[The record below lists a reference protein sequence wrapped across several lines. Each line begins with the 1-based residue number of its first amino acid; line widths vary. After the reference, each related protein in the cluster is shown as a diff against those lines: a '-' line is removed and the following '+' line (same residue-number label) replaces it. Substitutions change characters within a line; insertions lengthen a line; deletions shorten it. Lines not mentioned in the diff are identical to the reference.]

1 MIAQRARSIKVD
13 EIKDWL
19 KPTLALE
26 GRICTLLLQSLSELE
41 IGQLYG
47 TGFKSEEQLK
57 ASKKRAED
65 CFEIM
70 DELRGDGVYSCR
82 EKSYNSVLR
91 ETMIESEEKN
101 SDWSLHSQ
109 GFKYLASYILNY

>member
-1 MIAQRARSIKVD
+1 
-13 EIKDWL
+13 
-19 KPTLALE
+19 
-26 GRICTLLLQSLSELE
+26 
-41 IGQLYG
+41 
-47 TGFKSEEQLK
+47 
-57 ASKKRAED
+57 
-65 CFEIM
+65 M

-109 GFKYLASYILNY
+109 GFKYLASYILNYQEKQEKEESKEKGLEWSELVEALSRVIEGTSSLQMGKSCFKLLEILLKKAKEGWSEKADNQRSI